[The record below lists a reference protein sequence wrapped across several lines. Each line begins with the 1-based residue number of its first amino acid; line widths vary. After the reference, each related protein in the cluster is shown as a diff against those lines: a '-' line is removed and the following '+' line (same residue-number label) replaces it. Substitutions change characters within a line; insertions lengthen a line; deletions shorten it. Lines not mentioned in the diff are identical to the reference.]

1 MSCSTC
7 TDNCR
12 QGRDCPNRK
21 ALNMDKIKGY
31 GVAFLIGATLGMFVQ
46 QQIYIHTLQKD
57 CEILG
62 LFRIADTPYHCKPS
76 IK

>member
-1 MSCSTC
+1 
-7 TDNCR
+7 
-12 QGRDCPNRK
+12 
-21 ALNMDKIKGY
+21 MDKIKGY

-62 LFRIADTPYHCKPS
+62 LFRIGETPYHCKPS

>member
-1 MSCSTC
+1 MKCPPC
-7 TDNCR
+7 NHDCR

-21 ALNMDKIKGY
+21 VINMDKIKGY
-31 GVAFLIGATLGMFVQ
+31 GVAFLIGSTLGMLVQ
-46 QQIYIHTLQKD
+46 QQLYIQSLKKD

-62 LFRIADTPYHCKPS
+62 LFRIGDVPYHCKPS